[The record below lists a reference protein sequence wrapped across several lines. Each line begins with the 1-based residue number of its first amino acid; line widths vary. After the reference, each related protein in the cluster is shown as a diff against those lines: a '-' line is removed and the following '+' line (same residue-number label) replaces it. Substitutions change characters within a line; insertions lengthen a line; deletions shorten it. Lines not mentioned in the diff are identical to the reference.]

1 MNFRPSLRSRFGLAS
16 ASLMAVSLTLSACGV
31 ANSDSAGAA
40 GDTVRIVLPQEPP
53 TLEPCDA
60 NLTSTGVVVRSNI
73 TEPLVER
80 DPASGELQPLL
91 APEDRDRQRRGQA
104 DVDRGA
110 QVRWPAGDRSQRGG
124 RPVVPADA
132 LGHLALADRP

>member
-60 NLTSTGVVVRSNI
+60 NLTATGVVVRSNI

-80 DPASGELQPLL
+80 DPASGDLQPLL
-91 APEDRDRQRRGQA
+91 AT
-104 DVDRGA
+104 
-110 QVRWPAGDRSQRGG
+110 GG
-124 RPVVPADA
+124 
-132 LGHLALADRP
+132 ADRADRWTFTLREV